1 MKQAHVSRCTSAFF
15 LVRWTNIVTHTAC
28 VTKEPTKKSS
38 VRVLPKRVVNSWSN
52 LDLVHLN
59 GEQKTTHTASINSPL
74 KTDTDIK
81 PSKFSA
87 CKWLK
92 TQVPRTILVL
102 LQSTA
107 FRESAAYPIPSA
119 PEHLGH
125 AFSGT
130 WIRVITLQITLNRAA
145 VSWRP
150 PSALRGLCPKRN
162 GQLEGP

>member
-15 LVRWTNIVTHTAC
+15 LVRWTKIVTHTAC

-119 PEHLGH
+119 ARAPWACLFRHLN
-125 AFSGT
+125 T
-130 WIRVITLQITLNRAA
+130 RNY
-145 VSWRP
+145 
-150 PSALRGLCPKRN
+150 SANYLKSCRGVLAPAICPKRP
-162 GQLEGP
+162 LP